1 MRGVFGIFYLCD
13 KRCIRNMGDKIKDKE
28 NKDPEYVFF
37 DRDKSHNT
45 SFYKKTPGVCTN
57 TKMELQ
63 KIPRTT
69 ECPPS
74 IIMGGKHSVKAS
86 TSKMTS
92 GNYWQDPSILLG
104 EEENNGNGGEEI
116 SGNSWVGVERNQ
128 EYMGSSGEMQT
139 GHRGGSRER
148 SPGHRGGSRERNPGH
163 RERDGRVGNMGSAGE
178 FETGHKERDRE
189 FNIVE
194 LMDTENSTDLAV
206 TEQGNVDLTERGS
219 KSHRKRKGK
228 GGNNRGNKKKLG
240 NLSRYSQ
247 REIDRE
253 IERNA
258 KKTNEQIQIKSMKQ
272 ILGDPWD
279 AVCFDDKKQ
288 FALHF
293 YYTNLQ
299 VNNCWCCVD
308 FDLIG
313 GGGRRFLTIIFQ

>member
-1 MRGVFGIFYLCD
+1 
-13 KRCIRNMGDKIKDKE
+13 MGDKNKNKE
-28 NKDPEYVFF
+28 NKDPDYVFF
-37 DRDKSHNT
+37 DREKSHNK
-45 SFYKKTPGVCTN
+45 SFYQKTPGVCTN

-63 KIPRTT
+63 KILRTT

-74 IIMGGKHSVKAS
+74 IMMGGKKSVNAA

-92 GNYWQDPSILLG
+92 GNYWQDPSTLLG
-104 EEENNGNGGEEI
+104 EEGNNGNGGEEI

-148 SPGHRGGSRERNPGH
+148 NPGH
-163 RERDGRVGNMGSAGE
+163 REEDGRVANIGNAGE
-178 FETGHKERDRE
+178 FNTGHKERDRE
-189 FNIVE
+189 INIVE
-194 LMDTENSTDLAV
+194 LMDAENSPDLAV
-206 TEQGNVDLTERGS
+206 TEQGNVDLTEKGN
-219 KSHRKRKGK
+219 KSQRKRKGK

-253 IERNA
+253 
-258 KKTNEQIQIKSMKQ
+258 KIQINSMKQ

-293 YYTNLQ
+293 YYTHLQ
-299 VNNCWCCVD
+299 VIVCVG
-308 FDLIG
+308 LI
-313 GGGRRFLTIIFQ
+313 LI